1 MKKEKFEQEE
11 LHISSIEELSAY
23 SSGRIVKLPDFAEGQ
38 PFVAKIKRPSLL
50 ALIKSGKIPNT
61 LLKSA
66 NRLFS
71 DGGIDNEDEK
81 ALGNIFEILDIVCD
95 ASFVEPKY
103 SDIKKAG
110 VELTD
115 DQYMFIF
122 NYAQNGVKALETFRT
137 E

>member
-1 MKKEKFEQEE
+1 MKKEEFEQEE

>member
-1 MKKEKFEQEE
+1 MKKEEFKQEE
-11 LHISSIEELSAY
+11 LHISSVEELSAY